1 MSQLNGRPSHLLIQL
16 QSYSLPVLILIYA
29 RIIINLDWWW
39 KCDFNLSTG
48 QKFNNNGDVCSLA
61 LVWKAD
67 YLSEPLFYRVT
78 CNSSKI
84 YSTITSIPCNMCAK
98 AEPDNV
104 ESLAQTLRA
113 RRAWSISY
121 QELYQLC
128 CLSSDKL
135 CITSCLW
142 KFQQWPSIPST
153 PGPVYQYNVRI
164 CSVQKSIFHPWNPLS
179 CNTFCRVRDKC
190 SESLF
195 C

>member
-84 YSTITSIPCNMCAK
+84 YSTITSIPCNMCTK

-113 RRAWSISY
+113 RRAGSVRY

-142 KFQQWPSIPST
+142 KFIPPSLAPLDQST
-153 PGPVYQYNVRI
+153 SITLESVRFKRASFI
-164 CSVQKSIFHPWNPLS
+164 LGTHWAVILSV
-179 CNTFCRVRDKC
+179 
-190 SESLF
+190 E
-195 C
+195 